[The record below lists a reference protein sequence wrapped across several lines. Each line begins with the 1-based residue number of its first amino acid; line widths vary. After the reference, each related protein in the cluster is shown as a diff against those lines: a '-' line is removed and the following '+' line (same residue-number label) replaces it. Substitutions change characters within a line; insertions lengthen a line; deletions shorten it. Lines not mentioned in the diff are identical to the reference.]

1 MRILHTSDWH
11 LGKRLNQF
19 SRIEEQRQV
28 LNEIAGIADEQ
39 AADLIVITGDLFD
52 SFVPPV
58 EAQELF
64 YATLKRLSLNGRRP
78 VVAIA
83 GNHDSAD
90 TIQAPDPLARLHGI
104 VLAGYP
110 NLQLPGFTTDGNV
123 RIEFPRM
130 GLLRLLFPDSEMPPV
145 HIIATPY
152 ANERR
157 FYQVFK
163 DLEKP
168 DGADQDVIQQLTLF
182 WKSAAESHFGSDSV
196 NILLGHMFCIS
207 GGSDGGSGYGSS
219 GGGDADTMPKLMEP
233 EDEKPILYPG
243 GLPPVPAAA
252 FPAGTQYAALGH
264 LHRKQQVK
272 HDPFP
277 VCYPGSPLAY
287 SKSESEQKKYVFC
300 VDLEP
305 GREAL
310 VHEIELQSG
319 RSILRPRV
327 RGVEHALDWLKKN
340 QEPFVEMTIELD
352 TYLSS
357 KDRKRLYES
366 HPRLLTLIPELDS
379 VVQEKEKGAQID
391 ITRPIQELFGA
402 YFEAKYGGSPPPED
416 LVELFKEVLAGQ
428 VEPGEESGLEE
439 GRNTEEQDAGENG
452 GARGNGAAGA
462 GGEAGP

>member
-28 LNEIAGIADEQ
+28 LDEIVDIADKQ
-39 AADLIVITGDLFD
+39 AVDLIVITGDLFD

-64 YATLKRLSLNGRRP
+64 YATLKRLSQNGGRP
-78 VVAIA
+78 VIAIA

-123 RIEFPRM
+123 RIEFPHP
-130 GLLRLLFPDSEMPPV
+130 GLLEIVFPDHAAAPV
-145 HIIATPY
+145 RIIATPY

-157 FYQVFK
+157 FYQVFM

-168 DGADQDVIQQLTLF
+168 DAADKDVVQQLTLF
-182 WKSAAESHFGSDSV
+182 WKRAAEAHFSRDSI
-196 NILLGHMFCIS
+196 NILLGHMFCINS
-207 GGSDGGSGYGSS
+207 ESDGDYN
-219 GGGDADTMPKLMEP
+219 DTGTQTPELFEP

-243 GLPPVPAAA
+243 GLPAVPAAS

-264 LHRKQQVK
+264 LHRKQWVRET
-272 HDPFP
+272 PFP

-287 SKSESEQKKYVFC
+287 SKSEAEQKKFIFC
-300 VDLEP
+300 IDLEP
-305 GREAL
+305 GAEAI

-327 RGVEHALDWLKKN
+327 QGMENALDWLR
-340 QEPFVEMTIELD
+340 EHRESFVEMTIELD

-357 KDRKRLYES
+357 KDRRRLYEA
-366 HPRLLTLIPELDS
+366 HPRLLTIIPELDS
-379 VVQEKEKGAQID
+379 VVAEEKGNHID
-391 ITRPIQELFGA
+391 ISRPIGELFSA
-402 YFEAKYGGSPPPED
+402 YFAARYGGSAPPRDVVD
-416 LVELFKEVLAGQ
+416 LFNEVLAGQ
-428 VEPGEESGLEE
+428 EEVLAGELSEDDRDTE
-439 GRNTEEQDAGENG
+439 GNDAGMS
-452 GARGNGAAGA
+452 
-462 GGEAGP
+462 GEADV

>member
-28 LNEIAGIADEQ
+28 LDEIVGIADAQ

-52 SFVPPV
+52 SFVPSI

-64 YATLKRLSLNGRRP
+64 YAALKRLSLNGRRP
-78 VVAIA
+78 VIAIA

-104 VLAGYP
+104 VLVGYP

-123 RIEFPRM
+123 RIEFPCS
-130 GLLRLLFPDSEMPPV
+130 GLLRLIFPDNEMPPV

-163 DLEKP
+163 DLERP
-168 DGADQDVIQQLTLF
+168 DGTDQDVIQQLTLF
-182 WKSAAESHFGSDSV
+182 WKHAAESHFRGDSI

-207 GGSDGGSGYGSS
+207 GGSDG
-219 GGGDADTMPKLMEP
+219 DDDTDKVPELLEP

-264 LHRKQQVK
+264 LHRKQRIK

-287 SKSESEQKKYVFC
+287 SKSEAEQKKYVFC

-310 VHEIELQSG
+310 VREIELQSG
-319 RSILRPRV
+319 RSILRPQV
-327 RGVEHALDWLKKN
+327 RGVENALDWLKKN

-366 HPRLLTLIPELDS
+366 HSRLLTLVPELAS
-379 VVQEKEKGAQID
+379 VVQEKEDGAQID

-402 YFEAKYGGSPPPED
+402 YFEAKHGGSPPPED
-416 LVELFKEVLAGQ
+416 LVELFNEVLAGQ
-428 VEPGEESGLEE
+428 VETGEEKGHEE
-439 GRNTEEQDAGENG
+439 SRDTEEQ
-452 GARGNGAAGA
+452 AAGLS
-462 GGEAGP
+462 GEDGV

>member
-28 LNEIAGIADEQ
+28 LDEIVEIADRQ
-39 AADLIVITGDLFD
+39 TVDLVVITGDLFD

-78 VVAIA
+78 VIAIA

-123 RIEFPRM
+123 RIEFPHR
-130 GLLRLLFPDSEMPPV
+130 GLLRLIFPDDETPPV
-145 HIIATPY
+145 HIIVTPY

-157 FYQVFK
+157 FFQIFR

-168 DGADQDVIQQLTLF
+168 DGADQDVVQQLTLF
-182 WKSAAESHFGSDSV
+182 WKRAAESHFSSGSV

-207 GGSDGGSGYGSS
+207 SGSDG
-219 GGGDADTMPKLMEP
+219 DENDTQTSELIEP

-243 GLPPVPAAA
+243 GLPPVPAGC

-264 LHRKQQVK
+264 LHRKQRVM

-277 VCYPGSPLAY
+277 VWYPGSPLAY
-287 SKSESEQKKYVFC
+287 SKSEAEQKKYVLC

-305 GREAL
+305 GTEAI
-310 VHEIELQSG
+310 VHEVELRSG

-327 RGVEHALDWLKKN
+327 RGVENALDWLKKN

-357 KDRKRLYES
+357 KDRRRLYEA
-366 HPRLLTLIPELDS
+366 HPRLLTLVPELAS
-379 VVQEKEKGAQID
+379 VVQEEEGAHID
-391 ITRPIQELFGA
+391 INRPIQELFGA
-402 YFEAKYGGSPPPED
+402 YFAAKYGGSSPPRD
-416 LVELFKEVLAGQ
+416 LVGLFNEVLAGQ
-428 VEPGEESGLEE
+428 EEGEDAEEAEPGREPEPEEE
-439 GRNTEEQDAGENG
+439 GLGAEEKDG
-452 GARGNGAAGA
+452 GLN
-462 GGEAGP
+462 GEAGV